1 MKAHVELPDV
11 FQGKT
16 ESGFEFKISKERLDD
31 IELIDA
37 LETFDR
43 EGSGLSDVLNRLLG
57 VEQKKALYDHV
68 RNKDGIAK
76 ASAVIPLIVE
86 IIDLC
91 KAGNSSSSSD

>member
-1 MKAHVELPDV
+1 MKANVELPDV
-11 FQGKT
+11 LQGKT

-43 EGSGLSDVLNRLLG
+43 EGYGLSNVLNRLLG

-68 RNKDGIAK
+68 RSKDGIAK
-76 ASAVIPLIVE
+76 ASDVIPLVSE
-86 IIDLC
+86 IIELC
-91 KAGNSSSSSD
+91 GAGNFSSSSD